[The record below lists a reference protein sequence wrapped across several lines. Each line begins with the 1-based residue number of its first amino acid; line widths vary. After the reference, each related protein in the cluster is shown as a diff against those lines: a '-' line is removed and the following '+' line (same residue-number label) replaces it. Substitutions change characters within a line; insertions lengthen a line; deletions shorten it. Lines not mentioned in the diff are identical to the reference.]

1 MLLPTRSL
9 VLFAGVPL
17 LVSLG
22 TLVER
27 SWLGPTLALDA
38 FVVLIALGDAWF
50 SRSGTVTVERRA
62 ATVFSVG
69 RANPVTLELRSS
81 IARRVTVELV
91 DDLFDGAE
99 TAELPFRVELGP
111 HARTEA
117 RYHVTPAVRGS
128 HTLGAHHLRFPSRL
142 GLWTRQLRIDARHE
156 LRVYPD
162 VEAVRAYE
170 LLAKTDRLAGLR
182 SSNKRGGE
190 TEFERLREYR
200 QGDEYRSIDWRAS
213 ARTRK
218 LVAREY
224 QLESNQSVVFALDAG
239 RMMTAELDGL
249 SSFDHALNATL
260 MLTHVASRAGDHV
273 GLVAFSDELLGF
285 VPPGGGPRA
294 ARKIVQASYALLPS
308 LVESDFDELG
318 RTVGVRLRK
327 RSLIVLFTSVVDEV
341 AASSLLRLVKGLTTR
356 HLPLVVMMRDLGLEG
371 LALGSASATDATAG
385 LYERAAAAELL
396 VERDRL
402 LRELRQRGALVLD
415 VAPGELSPQLV
426 RRYLDLKA
434 RHLL

>member
-9 VLFAGVPL
+9 VLLASVPL

-27 SWLGPTLALDA
+27 SWLVPTLSLDA
-38 FVVLIALGDAWF
+38 LVVLLALVDALISRRGAIA
-50 SRSGTVTVERRA
+50 VERRA
-62 ATVFSVG
+62 PEVFSVG
-69 RANPVTLELRSS
+69 RPNLITLELRSTL
-81 IARRVTVELV
+81 ARRVTVELV
-91 DDLFDGAE
+91 DELFDEAQADG
-99 TAELPFRVELGP
+99 LPVRVELEPRGR
-111 HARTEA
+111 AEA
-117 RYHVTPAVRGS
+117 RYHLTPKVRGS
-128 HTLGAHHLRFPSRL
+128 FALGPHHLRIPSRL

-170 LLAKTDRLAGLR
+170 LLAKTDRLAGVR

-239 RMMTAELDGL
+239 RMMTAELGGL

-294 ARKIVQASYALLPS
+294 ARKVVQASYALLPS

-341 AASSLLRLVKGLTTR
+341 AAASLLRLVRGLGAR

-371 LALGSASATDATAG
+371 LALGSSSATAAGAG

-396 VERDRL
+396 VERNRL

-426 RRYLDLKA
+426 RRYLDIKA

>member
-27 SWLGPTLALDA
+27 SWLGPTLVLDA
-38 FVVLIALGDAWF
+38 LVALVALADALL
-50 SRSGTVTVERRA
+50 SRRGAVAVERRA
-62 ATVFSVG
+62 PTVFSVG
-69 RANPVTLELRSS
+69 RPNPVTLELRSTLP
-81 IARRVTVELV
+81 RRVTVELV
-91 DDLFDGAE
+91 DELFDDAE
-99 TAELPFRVELGP
+99 ADGLPVRVELAPRGR
-111 HARTEA
+111 AQA
-117 RYHVTPAVRGS
+117 RYHVTPTVRGAFA
-128 HTLGAHHLRFPSRL
+128 LGAHHLRFPSRL
-142 GLWTRQLRIDARHE
+142 GLWTRQLRVDARHE

-170 LLAKTDRLAGLR
+170 LLAKTDRLAGVR
-182 SSNKRGGE
+182 SSRKRGGE

-200 QGDEYRSIDWRAS
+200 QGDEYRSIDWSAS

-239 RMMTAELDGL
+239 RMMTAELGGL

-260 MLTHVASRAGDHV
+260 MLSHVASRAGDHI

-318 RTVGVRLRK
+318 RTIGVRLRK
-327 RSLIVLFTSVVDEV
+327 RSLVVLFTSVVDEV
-341 AASSLLRLVKGLTTR
+341 AAGSLLRLVKGLSTR
-356 HLPLVVMMRDLGLEG
+356 HLPLVVMMRDVALET
-371 LALGSASATDATAG
+371 LALGGPASSAAAHG

-426 RRYLDLKA
+426 RRYLDIKA